1 MLPGMSRAA
10 VTPKGRVLRHPGD
23 LQWLERRRLQAADL
37 FAQGKTRAEVAGELG
52 VSAQTASRWYAR
64 WRDGGAAGM
73 RTARQGKPAQLGS
86 AELAR
91 VRRVLDRGAVAAG
104 FDRDLWTLGRVAE
117 VIERVTGVGHH
128 PGHVWRILKRRRW
141 SLQRPA
147 RKAVERNEAEIA
159 GGLPRSGRGSSK
171 RPNAQSLALL
181 HRRIG
186 RQRVPTLIGPE
197 PTRGVT
203 QVDTW
208 GTSAQGQGHAHKARA
223 RAAPGGP
230 HQVAGGLA

>member
-1 MLPGMSRAA
+1 MLRGMSRAA

-73 RTARQGKPAQLGS
+73 RTARQGKPAQLGP
-86 AELAR
+86 AQLVR

-104 FDRDLWTLGRVAE
+104 FDNDLWTLARVAE
-117 VIERVTGVGHH
+117 VIERVTGVAHH
-128 PGHVWRILKRRRW
+128 PGHVWRLLKAMRW

-147 RKAVERNEAEIA
+147 RRAVERNEAEIA
-159 GGLPRSGRGSSK
+159 RWVAEEWPQIVQTPERAEPGSASSTS
-171 RPNAQSLALL
+171 RAL
-181 HRRIG
+181 
-186 RQRVPTLIGPE
+186 
-197 PTRGVT
+197 
-203 QVDTW
+203 
-208 GTSAQGQGHAHKARA
+208 S
-223 RAAPGGP
+223 
-230 HQVAGGLA
+230 